1 MRNRLVLFGCSLA
14 MACTLVWGSLGTC
27 EAAGSVSLAN
37 TLESTRNLDLSG
49 IHVSPATGEG
59 ELPLEDPKFMSLLR
73 SKLRLV
79 HFLRLREPVYE
90 GVPLPETY
98 DMSTFLD
105 FLDYSGSVNM
115 EGAPFDLGD
124 FVVFQVIF
132 PLELETLVREL
143 LVYYHAVTSQPD
155 WRQKFNI
162 MLESGPYG
170 PSLQEGRIFRLAGFP
185 QINEN
190 PGYSKALVV
199 EGAVSLYEFDSSI
212 EGWLYSFWLRR
223 YQEGSMETVHKI
235 LNWLNQRLDEAEQA
249 VG

>member
-1 MRNRLVLFGCSLA
+1 MKKRIVLFGWMVILG
-14 MACTLVWGSLGTC
+14 CTLVWGPLTVC

-49 IHVSPATGEG
+49 IQVSPAMGEG

-73 SKLRLV
+73 AKLRLI

-90 GVPLPETY
+90 GIPLSETY

-105 FLDYSGSVNM
+105 FLDYTGSVNM

-124 FVVFQVIF
+124 FMIFQVIL
-132 PLELETLVREL
+132 PLELDPLVREL

-185 QINEN
+185 RINED

-199 EGAVSLYEFDSSI
+199 EGSVNLYEFDSSL

-223 YQEGSMETVHKI
+223 YQEGSMETVYKI

>member
-1 MRNRLVLFGCSLA
+1 MVCALL
-14 MACTLVWGSLGTC
+14 WGPLGEC

-49 IHVSPATGEG
+49 IQVSPAMGEG

-73 SKLRLV
+73 AKLRLIY
-79 HFLRLREPVYE
+79 FLRLREPVYE
-90 GVPLPETY
+90 GIPLSETY

-105 FLDYSGSVNM
+105 FLDYTGSVNM

-124 FVVFQVIF
+124 FMVFQVIL
-132 PLELETLVREL
+132 PLELDPLVREL

-185 QINEN
+185 RINED
-190 PGYSKALVV
+190 PGYSKALAV
-199 EGAVSLYEFDSSI
+199 EGTVSLYEFDSSL